1 MHELSTINYYE
12 IKFMRRELMLL
23 LAAITDYDDD
33 VKIHLN
39 KS

>member
-1 MHELSTINYYE
+1 MNYRRL
-12 IKFMRRELMLL
+12 IIMKFMRRELMLL
-23 LAAITDYDDD
+23 LATITDYDDD